1 LEKKKG
7 QGKVQQVATST
18 KSQLDEFVAN
28 FAKEFTLVSCF
39 STSTVTRSAWY
50 LESGASYHMIE
61 AWDIFNSMTE
71 KDSGIHV
78 ELGDDA
84 KYVMKGEGTIL
95 FQLKSGGFFYAQ
107 YVLYVQ

>member
-1 LEKKKG
+1 LQK
-7 QGKVQQVATST
+7 VATSVKT
-18 KSQLDEFVAN
+18 QLDEFVVK
-28 FAKEFTLVSCF
+28 FKRDLSLVSLL